1 MSKEVQARRE
11 EDAAEMK
18 RRLFFFLSTS
28 VNVIR
33 GANGGRR
40 WGGKKGNSLQQR
52 YLPNAWSRKA
62 NTAAV
67 MTEKENVYGREGGSE
82 GER

>member
-1 MSKEVQARRE
+1 MQARRE